1 MVNYISLLT
10 LLSPRKQQNRRKVI
24 VTGLNIITQRC
35 FFTEIFLLIP
45 ISQFLTKIF
54 LNMRHIQYSIV
65 YINKQYNIRAFRAD
79 DRLVIA
85 WQS

>member
-10 LLSPRKQQNRRKVI
+10 LLSPRKQQNP
-24 VTGLNIITQRC
+24 L

-54 LNMRHIQYSIV
+54 LNMRHIQYSIFV
-65 YINKQYNIRAFRAD
+65 T
-79 DRLVIA
+79 L
-85 WQS
+85 